1 MSDYAWTADQIA
13 DGIYDTCAAAHDWV
27 SLTDIRAEW
36 GTVGVTREQIDAAL
50 TTLLAT
56 RRIKLIPEANQ
67 KTLTQAD
74 WDAALWLGGE
84 YRHLAAVT
92 NLR

>member
-1 MSDYAWTADQIA
+1 MSDYAWTPAQIA

-27 SLTDIRAEW
+27 SLADLRAEW
-36 GTVGVTREQIDAAL
+36 DTVGVTREQIDAAL
-50 TTLLAT
+50 KHLVIA

-84 YRHLAAVT
+84 YRHLAGIP